1 MAPVN
6 DSLVTAQPGHRR
18 FLFTFP
24 SRSLR
29 PFFADGACPERSR
42 RAVKRFLFPTV
53 LFLALS
59 STLTPQPSRPPA
71 DTPIIQLAETPHPIY
86 SADPNDSWN
95 RIFYYLFSRRIHA
108 RLSSDFPDAAPFHA
122 FDGFPGYLNLQ
133 VSSQTIERSE
143 TGDRAIDPLYPSFFV
158 DVGARVVL
166 SGPAYDGL
174 RQALQDATTETAPR
188 PPLARA
194 IMQNDLWSAYD
205 ILSRNRFHREN
216 GPPDLA
222 GHPDQLQHLLAK
234 LMHKLAL
241 TPEEILVLPDNYTAA
256 KSRNSLPDLFGKD
269 SGWHEVQ
276 WFRQRMHDESVDD
289 RRAVRIFLKPAR
301 PPRDV
306 RKFLNQLPRLQGS
319 AADQLEAVAL
329 VTQALVVDS
338 RGNPQPT
345 SFTTEVQIRR
355 FRSPDE
361 KPLSRTEIAVYEIS
375 REQLLKDPLSGG
387 LVPEPEDSPAYAPAA
402 GNDYSFTSLLSTH
415 QDWGPP
421 VLIHLRTRCVYCH
434 GGDDLKYIMTF
445 GIVRAPHEHIP
456 PVRELDRQ
464 HHEAADNVAKRKSET
479 TTWKALLKDWET
491 VSESH

>member
-1 MAPVN
+1 MAPIS
-6 DSLVTAQPGHRR
+6 DLLVTAQPSHRR
-18 FLFTFP
+18 FLFTLP
-24 SRSLR
+24 LG

-42 RAVKRFLFPTV
+42 WAVKSFFFPAV
-53 LFLALS
+53 LLLALS
-59 STLTPQPSRPPA
+59 STPTPQPNRPPA
-71 DTPIIQLAETPHPIY
+71 HTPIIQLAETPHPIY

-108 RLSSDFPDAAPFHA
+108 LLSSEFPDAAPFHA
-122 FDGFPGYLNLQ
+122 FDSFPGYLNLQ
-133 VSSQTIERSE
+133 VSSHSIERNE

-158 DVGARVVL
+158 DAGVRVVL

-174 RQALQDATTETAPR
+174 RQALQDATTETPPR

-205 ILSRNRFHREN
+205 ILSRNRSPREN

-222 GHPDQLQHLLAK
+222 GHLDQLQQLLAK
-234 LMHKLAL
+234 LMRKLAL
-241 TPEEILVLPDNYTAA
+241 TPEEILALPDNYTAA

-301 PPRDV
+301 PPRNV
-306 RKFLNQLPRLQGS
+306 RKFLNQLPRVQGS

-345 SFTTEVQIRR
+345 SLTTEVQIRR
-355 FRSPDE
+355 FRSLDE
-361 KPLSRTEIAVYEIS
+361 KPLSRNEIAVYEIS

-445 GIVRAPHEHIP
+445 GIARAPHEHVP
-456 PVRELDRQ
+456 TVRELDRQ
-464 HHEAADNVAKRKSET
+464 HHEAADQVAQRKIQAA
-479 TTWKALLKDWET
+479 TWKALLKDWDA